1 MIRVLIVDDE
11 ILVRQGIKTMVDWN
25 KYGFEIVGE
34 AGDGEK
40 ALALA
45 KEKVPDIVLTDLVM
59 PKMDGLELIR
69 HLKSCLPKTKIVVL
83 SCHKDYELVRE
94 AMQHWGALDYLFKLA
109 MQPQDILDTMLKVK
123 NIILKDLEQEKQQE
137 EYQKII
143 FKNSILEFSRYLQNI
158 IRQGI
163 DSNDMV
169 TLEGDQGY
177 FDFSD
182 SYSVISFVTKDRK
195 PLLPEQE
202 EAFCHLMDQVSK
214 NRGIESRIFSVSSN
228 EYSMIIKKPGKQEWE
243 PFRALLTDI
252 CKEIQKLAG
261 QSEIKVCYG
270 IGELGTDINSFGGV
284 YEKTHAI
291 ALKQTHLFSL
301 KSYSNDVEKVLQY
314 LNQNYASNIKLSDI
328 ANHVHMNESYLS
340 TIIKKQTGYGFTDIL
355 SQIRVNHA
363 KSMIENSSLSV
374 NDIAERVGFSSWSY
388 FSRVFKKS
396 TGLSPA
402 EYRKKIRSNNI

>member
-1 MIRVLIVDDE
+1 MIKVLIVDDE
-11 ILVRQGIKTMVDWN
+11 ILVRQGIKTMVDWAG
-25 KYGFEIVGE
+25 YGFDIIGE

-40 ALALA
+40 ALMLA

-69 HLKSCLPKTKIVVL
+69 QIKNCLPRTKIVVL

-123 NIILKDLEQEKQQE
+123 NTILKDLEHEKQQK
-137 EYQKII
+137 EYKKVI
-143 FKNSILEFSRYLQNI
+143 FKNSILEFSRFLQNI
-158 IRQGI
+158 IRQGDNLNTMAEI
-163 DSNDMV
+163 EEN
-169 TLEGDQGY
+169 QGY
-177 FDFSD
+177 FDFKD
-182 SYSVISFVTKDRK
+182 SYTVISFVARNGK
-195 PLLPEQE
+195 PILPEQE
-202 EAFCHLMDQVSK
+202 ETFCLLMEHISK
-214 NRGIESRIFSVSSN
+214 KRDIEAKVFSVNNN
-228 EYSMIIKKPGKQEWE
+228 ECCMIIKVPDQQEHDSLR
-243 PFRALLTDI
+243 PLLTDI
-252 CKEIQKLAG
+252 SKEIQKLAG

-270 IGELGTDINSFGGV
+270 IGEFGAGISNFGRI
-284 YEKTHAI
+284 YTKAHAI
-291 ALKQTHLFSL
+291 ASEQAHLLSL
-301 KSYSNDVEKVLQY
+301 KSYSSDVERVLQY
-314 LNQNYASNIKLSDI
+314 INQNYASNIKLSDI

-363 KSMIENSSLSV
+363 KNMIENGSHSV
-374 NDIAERVGFSSWSY
+374 NEIAERVGFSSWSY

-402 EYRKKIRSNNI
+402 EYRKNIQSNNI